1 MQSDIVRTISE
12 ISAKYEQASAK
23 VALGVQLTRSE
34 MKACNELN
42 MDQHLMSMEEL
53 VNDPVYKTDLNR
65 GLTKEVA
72 AKRLKE
78 NGKNEL
84 TPEDKVPEWK
94 KFLAQMTGWFSLLLW
109 AGSLLSFIGYA
120 LDPEE
125 QGNLYIGIVL
135 AIVVFLTGVFSYMQE
150 RKSSKIMEKFKDFLP
165 KTTRVIRDGKEQT
178 VPVDTLVLG
187 DIVKVKYGDTVPA
200 DLRMV
205 EVAGLK
211 VDNASLTGESEPQTR
226 DTEVNEENPM
236 EATNLAFF
244 LTAAVEGTA
253 TGIVVNCGD
262 DTIMGRIARLVAS
275 TEQRKTPI
283 QKEIDRFILIISTVA
298 ITLGVSFFF
307 VGVANGTDWIANLVF
322 MIGIIVANVP
332 EGLLATVTVSL
343 SLTAQRMAKK
353 KVLVKLL
360 DAVETLGATTTIC
373 SDKTG
378 TLTQNIMTVAHLFYN
393 GNLEFCDFAGTE
405 QEQTWTYESNEFQ
418 ELRRVAMLCNNAM
431 FDEDEEAMKIPNKL
445 DRPVAG
451 DASETAILRFTE
463 SVMKNNDTVKDYRAR
478 NTKGEPPHVR
488 EIIFNSK
495 NKWQLSIHQLEDDPD
510 QLLLCIKGAPERI
523 LRMCSHVYRN
533 GQEVPLTDDELAL
546 IEEGQNFCA
555 EQGERI
561 LGFAEYYLPKDKYG
575 PDYIFDMQ
583 YPYNFPGPPTVDEI
597 ADETLDVG
605 QYTFVGFTALMDP
618 PRDTVPDAV
627 LKCKSAG
634 IKVIMVTGDHP
645 KTAKAIAKLVN
656 IIDSDTAEDIAKS
669 RGVELTPAVRAEAK
683 AIVKAG
689 WELPELTEDDWQ
701 FVLDHE
707 QIVFARTS
715 PQQKLFIVS
724 HCQARHEIVAVTG
737 DGVNDSPALKQADIG
752 IAMGIMGSDV
762 AKAAADMILLDD
774 NFSSIV
780 NGIEEGRITFD
791 NLKKSIAYTLSS
803 NIPEITPFLSFITFG
818 LPLPLSTILILCVD
832 LGTDMLPAISFAYE
846 QAESDIMDRK
856 PRDRNDRLVTSRLIS
871 FSYLQVGLFQALA
884 GFYVYM
890 IVLGAKGFKPS
901 LLPGTGLDW
910 SKDSNLMIAGKNFIY
925 RDEALRTA
933 QTAFFISIVIV
944 QWADLLA
951 CKTRMLSLFQQ
962 GMRNRTMMAGLI
974 SETLLAIILSTVP
987 PINLVFGSRPVHF
1000 VFWLAPMPFS
1010 LAILAYDEVRKA
1022 IIRKSPTGFVRLKS
1036 YY

>member
-1 MQSDIVRTISE
+1 
-12 ISAKYEQASAK
+12 
-23 VALGVQLTRSE
+23 
-34 MKACNELN
+34 
-42 MDQHLMSMEEL
+42 
-53 VNDPVYKTDLNR
+53 
-65 GLTKEVA
+65 
-72 AKRLKE
+72 
-78 NGKNEL
+78 
-84 TPEDKVPEWK
+84 
-94 KFLAQMTGWFSLLLW
+94 
-109 AGSLLSFIGYA
+109 
-120 LDPEE
+120 
-125 QGNLYIGIVL
+125 
-135 AIVVFLTGVFSYMQE
+135 
-150 RKSSKIMEKFKDFLP
+150 
-165 KTTRVIRDGKEQT
+165 
-178 VPVDTLVLG
+178 
-187 DIVKVKYGDTVPA
+187 
-200 DLRMV
+200 
-205 EVAGLK
+205 
-211 VDNASLTGESEPQTR
+211 
-226 DTEVNEENPM
+226 
-236 EATNLAFF
+236 
-244 LTAAVEGTA
+244 
-253 TGIVVNCGD
+253 
-262 DTIMGRIARLVAS
+262 
-275 TEQRKTPI
+275 
-283 QKEIDRFILIISTVA
+283 
-298 ITLGVSFFF
+298 
-307 VGVANGTDWIANLVF
+307 
-322 MIGIIVANVP
+322 
-332 EGLLATVTVSL
+332 
-343 SLTAQRMAKK
+343 
-353 KVLVKLL
+353 
-360 DAVETLGATTTIC
+360 
-373 SDKTG
+373 
-378 TLTQNIMTVAHLFYN
+378 
-393 GNLEFCDFAGTE
+393 
-405 QEQTWTYESNEFQ
+405 
-418 ELRRVAMLCNNAM
+418 
-431 FDEDEEAMKIPNKL
+431 MKIPNKL

-533 GQEVPLTDDELAL
+533 GQEVPLTDEEAAL

-561 LGFAEYYLPKDKYG
+561 LGFAEYYLPKDKYT

-605 QYTFVGFTALMDP
+605 QYTLVGFTALMDP

-724 HCQARHEIVAVTG
+724 HCQSRHEIVAVTG

-762 AKAAADMILLDD
+762 AKAASDMILLDD
-774 NFSSIV
+774 NFASIV

-856 PRDRNDRLVTSRLIS
+856 PRDRNDRLVASHFVLVPPGRALPGPRRVLRLHDRPRR
-871 FSYLQVGLFQALA
+871 QGLQALPPPRHRPRLVQ
-884 GFYVYM
+884 GREPHDRRQELY
-890 IVLGAKGFKPS
+890 LPRRS
-901 LLPGTGLDW
+901 TPDRPDRLLYLD
-910 SKDSNLMIAGKNFIY
+910 
-925 RDEALRTA
+925 RH
-933 QTAFFISIVIV
+933 
-944 QWADLLA
+944 
-951 CKTRMLSLFQQ
+951 
-962 GMRNRTMMAGLI
+962 
-974 SETLLAIILSTVP
+974 
-987 PINLVFGSRPVHF
+987 RPVGRPPRLQDPHALPLPAGHAQPHHDGRSHLGDYSGYCP
-1000 VFWLAPMPFS
+1000 VDRPPHQPRVWIPPSPLCVLARADAV
-1010 LAILAYDEVRKA
+1010 LARHSGVR
-1022 IIRKSPTGFVRLKS
+1022 
-1036 YY
+1036 